1 MRLDCARARSRADAS
16 IIRGTRLVSATIL
29 ILNGPNLNLLG
40 RREPAVYGRETL
52 DDIATRCRARG
63 EALGLVVD
71 VRQTN
76 HEGELVEWIQQ
87 AGPEV
92 GGIILNAAAYTHT
105 SVAIPDA
112 LRAVGLPVIEVHLS
126 NVYARE
132 GFRHHS
138 FISPLA
144 SGVIVGLGPQGYDL
158 ALEAMAS
165 LIQKTEANAAAPP
178 G

>member
-1 MRLDCARARSRADAS
+1 M
-16 IIRGTRLVSATIL
+16 VSATVL

-52 DDIATRCRARG
+52 DAIVGRCRTRG
-63 EALGLVVD
+63 AALGLTVD
-71 VRQTN
+71 VRQSN
-76 HEGELVEWIQQ
+76 HEGDLVDWIQQ

-92 GGIILNAAAYTHT
+92 GGIIINAAAYTHT

-126 NVYARE
+126 NVHARE
-132 GFRHHS
+132 AFRHHS
-138 FISPLA
+138 FISPVA
-144 SGVIVGLGPQGYDL
+144 DGVIVGLGPQGYDL
-158 ALEAMAS
+158 ALEAMAR
-165 LIQKTEANAAAPP
+165 LIQEAKTLAAASPPP

>member
-1 MRLDCARARSRADAS
+1 M
-16 IIRGTRLVSATIL
+16 IRETHLVSATVL

-40 RREPAVYGRETL
+40 RREPAVYGHETL
-52 DDIATRCRARG
+52 DDIALRCQARG
-63 EALGLVVD
+63 DALGLTVD
-71 VRQTN
+71 VRQSN

-92 GGIILNAAAYTHT
+92 AGIILNAAAYTHT

-144 SGVIVGLGPQGYDL
+144 AGVIVGLGSLGYDL
-158 ALEAMAS
+158 AVDAMAR
-165 LIQKTEANAAAPP
+165 LIQATDTRADATPS